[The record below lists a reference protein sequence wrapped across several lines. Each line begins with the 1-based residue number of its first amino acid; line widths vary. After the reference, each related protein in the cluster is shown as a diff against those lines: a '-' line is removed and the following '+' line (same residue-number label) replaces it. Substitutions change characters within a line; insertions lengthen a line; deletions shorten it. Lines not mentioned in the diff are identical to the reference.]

1 MSAVFTVATYNIH
14 KCVGRDGR
22 FDPARIFAVLAELD
36 ADVIGIQ
43 EFDNRAHRPAI
54 TADDFAEATGYQV
67 LECPALP
74 DGTGYH
80 GNLLLTRLN
89 VRHHRVADIS
99 VGRYEP
105 RMALIAE
112 VDGPVEVAVSHFG
125 LWPPARRTQA
135 KRFVAS
141 LNSEHPVVALADLN
155 EWLPFLGADR
165 IIASRIGRDYTVKSF
180 PARAPLVAYDRI
192 WASPPLR
199 LANLRAHRTPLSR
212 VASDHLPV
220 RAEIHAG

>member
-1 MSAVFTVATYNIH
+1 MFTVATYNIH

-22 FDPARIFAVLAELD
+22 FEPARIFAALAELD
-36 ADVIGIQ
+36 ADIIGIQ

-54 TADDFAEATGYQV
+54 TPEDFAEAIGYQV

-80 GNLLLTRLN
+80 GNLLLTRLP
-89 VRHHRVADIS
+89 VRDHRVADLTIK
-99 VGRYEP
+99 GFEP

-112 VDGPVEVAVSHFG
+112 LDMPVTVAVSHLG
-125 LWPPARRTQA
+125 LWPPARRRQA
-135 KRFVAS
+135 KRFVRA
-141 LNSEHPVVALADLN
+141 LNTNRPVVALADLN
-155 EWLPFLGADR
+155 EWMPVWGADR
-165 IIASRIGRDYTVKSF
+165 VMASELGAQSTVKSF
-180 PARAPLVAYDRI
+180 PARAPVVAFDRI

-199 LANLRAHRTPLSR
+199 LANLRAHRSDLTR

-220 RAEIHAG
+220 RAEVHFA